1 MGNCMTC
8 HIVPKKQ
15 TIDSLIE
22 GREMEVKAPLPAE
35 KINNASCGHCIV
47 VHRKLLHK
55 GEEVYH
61 LAPLLKQSAM
71 STSHNRKLKTRNVKI
86 VVTKEQLKLVLS
98 GSNKFRIKT
107 RVARVSRKWQPSL
120 PTIHEVQN
128 FRGYNG
134 CSLGSSIIS

>member
-1 MGNCMTC
+1 MGNCMPC
-8 HIVPKKQ
+8 HIPKKQ

-35 KINNASCGHCIV
+35 KINNASCGHYIV

-55 GEEVYH
+55 GEVYH
-61 LAPLLKQSAM
+61 LAPLLKQSAK
-71 STSHNRKLKTRNVKI
+71 STSHNRKLKARNVKI
-86 VVTKEQLKLVLS
+86 VVSAEQLKLVLS

-107 RVARVSRKWQPSL
+107 RADRVRSKWQPSL

-128 FRGYNG
+128 FRGYNNNG